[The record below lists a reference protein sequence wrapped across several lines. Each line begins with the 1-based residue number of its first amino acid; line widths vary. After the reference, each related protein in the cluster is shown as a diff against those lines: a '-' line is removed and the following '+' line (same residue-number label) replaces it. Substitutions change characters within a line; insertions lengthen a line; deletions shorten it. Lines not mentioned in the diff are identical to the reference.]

1 MANILVVGSM
11 NMDIVTQ
18 VDRHPIPGET
28 VQGHGTRFYAGGK
41 GANQAVAAARSGAS
55 VNMAGGLGDDFF
67 GHEIRHRLD
76 EARIGLEHVV
86 NKPIMTGMAL
96 ITVDHRGENRIILS
110 PGANGAYGAE
120 DVASLELSGYD
131 AILLQN
137 EIPGGTNRAVLEKA
151 NNAGIPV
158 FANPAPVA
166 GFERQQLASIHFLI
180 LNEIEAEALTGVKI
194 EDDTQARQACGE
206 ILKQGARNVIV
217 TLGDKGSLYM
227 ESGGLTIATPA
238 CRVEAVDTTAAGD
251 TFIGAF
257 VSKYLSGHGTEYCLR
272 YATAASALAV
282 SSYGAQSSIPE
293 EAQVLDFMTENGDL
307 R

>member
-1 MANILVVGSM
+1 M
-11 NMDIVTQ
+11 
-18 VDRHPIPGET
+18 
-28 VQGHGTRFYAGGK
+28 
-41 GANQAVAAARSGAS
+41 
-55 VNMAGGLGDDFF
+55 GDDFF
-67 GHEIRHRLD
+67 GHEIRHRLA
-76 EARIGLEHVV
+76 ETRIGLEHVV
-86 NKPIMTGMAL
+86 SKPIMTGMAL
-96 ITVDHRGENRIILS
+96 ITVDHRGENNIILS

-151 NNAGIPV
+151 KHAGIPV

-166 GFERQQLASIHFLI
+166 GFERQHLASIHFLI

-194 EDDTQARQACGE
+194 KDVTQARQACGE
-206 ILKQGARNVIV
+206 IVKRGVKGVIV
-217 TLGDKGSLYM
+217 TLGGKGSLYM
-227 ESGGLTIATPA
+227 DSGGLTITTPA
-238 CRVEAVDTTAAGD
+238 YRVEAVDTTAAGD

-257 VSKYLSGHGTEYCLR
+257 VSKYLSGEGMEYCLL

-293 EAQVLDFMTENGDL
+293 EAQVLEFMSGNRDL
-307 R
+307 L